1 VKGLR
6 VRCRFL
12 SEFRDA
18 AGRSEMEVEVG
29 AGSSVSDLIAR
40 LCSELPGLQALFERV
55 GGSGSPSFVVAVDG
69 VEVPAHRREAT
80 VLREGSDVL
89 FFFPG
94 VGG

>member
-1 VKGLR
+1 
-6 VRCRFL
+6 L

-29 AGSSVSDLIAR
+29 AGSSVADLIAR
-40 LCSELPGLQALFERV
+40 LCSELPGLQVLLERV
-55 GGSGSPSFVVAVDG
+55 GGSSSPSFAVAVDG
-69 VEVPAHRREAT
+69 VEVPASRRPET